1 MRYALIALLIV
12 KLAHADMIV
21 LKKGEIAPND
31 GILVDAAQMK
41 EFRQTNEEKKL
52 LNLENLKLK
61 DLSDINSQRID
72 LYKEQVKQST
82 DALSSSERKGYL
94 YNVGFFV
101 LGVVITGFAA
111 KAAIEATR

>member
-41 EFRQTNEEKKL
+41 EFRG
-52 LNLENLKLK
+52 
-61 DLSDINSQRID
+61 
-72 LYKEQVKQST
+72 ST
-82 DALSSSERKGYL
+82 
-94 YNVGFFV
+94 
-101 LGVVITGFAA
+101 
-111 KAAIEATR
+111 